1 MDVRVGSRGLSEM
14 GMLRFAGRRMASEWA
29 TRSSRVMFVSLSAA
43 GASAADASAATYKLS
58 AALDTL
64 ALMFGRIGASQI
76 AATSA
81 ETVAMAQC
89 AAHVRKAAETAREA
103 AAMTQQRIE

>member
-1 MDVRVGSRGLSEM
+1 MTS
-14 GMLRFAGRRMASEWA
+14 AGPLDQAAEAAWSAVYAM
-29 TRSSRVMFVSLSAA
+29 SRVLDLSAA
-43 GASAADASAATYKLS
+43 GASAADASAATYKLA

-103 AAMTQQRIE
+103 AAMARQRIE